1 MALSMFIPS
10 TTGMEAYSHAITQ
23 VSTNIANMNTVGY
36 KTNQTMFYT
45 LLGSSPVVKNNNTG
59 INSSKADIQGVGY
72 YDRTL
77 IEKEGL
83 IEQTGGNYDVAI
95 NGNGNAFFTLQDA
108 YNNVYYTRAGDFG
121 TQTIKGQTYLVA
133 HNGMKVQGFA
143 ALEGGGF
150 SDSAED
156 IILSYPERI
165 PARATTTAAITA
177 NVPADDVEASSYGI
191 PVYAE
196 NHESDSLTMT
206 FKKVEGKVNT
216 WDLSFS
222 VEGGTASG
230 SVGEVIFNTDGK
242 IVSPKNLTVDIQ
254 WDDGPTNNILLD
266 LSEMTQYAG
275 GVGTVFVKQN
285 GAASGDLQ
293 KTSIDDNGILKATYS
308 NGDTHNIAKLA
319 LTGFTSPD
327 NLYPIDQTLF
337 EANSDTGDSY
347 FVTGAYIIPEALE
360 RSTVDVIDQFGVMM
374 ITQRAYSSNANAFT
388 VNDEMLQTA
397 VNLKT

>member
-10 TTGMEAYSHAITQ
+10 TTGMEAYAHAITQ

-59 INSSKADIQGVGY
+59 INSSKADIQGVGF

-83 IEQTGGNYDVAI
+83 IRQTGGNYDVAI
-95 NGNGNAFFTLQDA
+95 NGNGNAFFTLQDG
-108 YNNVYYTRAGDFG
+108 YNNIYYTRAGDFG
-121 TQTIKGQTYLVA
+121 TQSINGQTYLVA
-133 HNGMKVQGFA
+133 HNGMRVQGFE
-143 ALEGGGF
+143 ALENGGF
-150 SDSAED
+150 SENADD
-156 IILSYPERI
+156 IILQYPERI
-165 PARATTTAAITA
+165 PARATTEATIVS
-177 NVPADDVEASSYGI
+177 NVPADGVDASSYGI

-206 FKKVEGKVNT
+206 FKRVPGKVNT
-216 WDLSFS
+216 WNLSFS
-222 VEGGTASG
+222 VNGGTASG
-230 SVGEVIFNTDGK
+230 SVDEVIFNTDGK
-242 IVSPKNLTVDIQ
+242 IMSPQNLTVDIQ

-266 LSEMTQYAG
+266 LSEVTQYAG

-285 GAASGDLQ
+285 GAAGGDVQ
-293 KTSIDDNGILKATYS
+293 KTSIDENGILKALYS
-308 NGDTHNIAKLA
+308 NGDTHNIAKVA

-327 NLYPIDQTLF
+327 NLYPIDETLF
-337 EANSDTGDSY
+337 EANADTGDSY
-347 FVTGAYIIPEALE
+347 YVVGSYLIPEALE
-360 RSTVDVIDQFGVMM
+360 NSTVDIVDQFGVMM

>member
-1 MALSMFIPS
+1 MFIPS

-83 IEQTGGNYDVAI
+83 IQQTGGNYDVAI
-95 NGNGNAFFTLQDA
+95 NGNGNAFFTLQDG
-108 YNNVYYTRAGDFG
+108 YNNIYYTRAGDFG
-121 TQTIKGQTYLVA
+121 TQSINGQAYLVA
-133 HNGMKVQGFA
+133 HNGMRVQGFA
-143 ALEGGGF
+143 ALEEGGF
-150 SDSAED
+150 SSSAED
-156 IILSYPERI
+156 IVLTYPERI
-165 PARATTTAAITA
+165 PPRPTTTATIAA
-177 NVPADDVEASSYGI
+177 NVPADGVESSSYSI

-230 SVGEVIFNTDGK
+230 SVGEVVFSTDGK
-242 IVSPKNLTVDIQ
+242 IVSPQNLAVNIQ
-254 WDDGPTNNILLD
+254 WDDGPSNNISLD
-266 LSEMTQYAG
+266 ISEMTQYAG

-285 GAASGDLQ
+285 GAQSGDLQ
-293 KTSIDDNGILKATYS
+293 KTSIDDNGILKALYS

-327 NLYPIDQTLF
+327 NLYPIDETLF
-337 EANSDTGDSY
+337 EANSDTGESY
-347 FVTGAYIIPEALE
+347 YVTGTYIIPESLE

-374 ITQRAYSSNANAFT
+374 ITQRAYTSNANAFT